1 MTRRW
6 RGKTIMEYME
16 ENGIALILAAAIFF
30 GCIFLPAHW
39 ILFTVAV
46 IVTFI
51 VGMALIYR
59 N

>member
-1 MTRRW
+1 
-6 RGKTIMEYME
+6 MEYME
-16 ENGIALILAAAIFF
+16 ENGIFMILAAAISF

-39 ILFTVAV
+39 ILFTVPP
-46 IVTFI
+46 IVPFS

>member
-1 MTRRW
+1 
-6 RGKTIMEYME
+6 MEYME